1 MAPIV
6 GATAGVA
13 TTRPPQLLRM
23 VPGGDAGTCFPGSP
37 ACRQRH
43 QANGNLTEDPMN
55 GAILIRW
62 GASIPSREAAGL
74 NVFGK
79 TVARFEEL
87 AKSGRVHGHQE
98 YFSVT
103 GRNGGFMMIDGELDE
118 LMKILVED
126 ETMKLTDQASAV
138 VSDLEIQAFAGG
150 NDRAT
155 QQLVTDYTTNLQ
167 EIGYM

>member
-1 MAPIV
+1 
-6 GATAGVA
+6 
-13 TTRPPQLLRM
+13 
-23 VPGGDAGTCFPGSP
+23 
-37 ACRQRH
+37 
-43 QANGNLTEDPMN
+43 MN
-55 GAILIRW
+55 GALLIRW
-62 GASIPSREAAGL
+62 SESIPSREAAGL
-74 NVFGK
+74 NIFGK
-79 TVARFEEL
+79 TVAHFEQL

-126 ETMKLTDQASAV
+126 EMMKLTDQASAV

-155 QQLVTDYTTNLQ
+155 QQLVMDYTTNLQ

>member
-1 MAPIV
+1 MQRLMWSGGVDRLSCCALCPAATRELAARVVAPAAIEW
-6 GATAGVA
+6 
-13 TTRPPQLLRM
+13 
-23 VPGGDAGTCFPGSP
+23 
-37 ACRQRH
+37 H
-43 QANGNLTEDPMN
+43 QPDGNRTEDPMN
-55 GAILIRW
+55 GAVLIRW

-74 NVFGK
+74 DVFGK

-87 AKSGRVHGHQE
+87 TKSGRVHGHQE

-118 LMKILVED
+118 LVKILVED
-126 ETMKLTDQASAV
+126 ETIRLTDQASAI

-150 NDRAT
+150 NDQAT
-155 QQLVTDYTTNLQ
+155 RQLVTAYTANLQ

>member
-1 MAPIV
+1 VQQLVWRRLDRLSFCAWCPA
-6 GATAGVA
+6 ATRERAFRG
-13 TTRPPQLLRM
+13 
-23 VPGGDAGTCFPGSP
+23 
-37 ACRQRH
+37 
-43 QANGNLTEDPMN
+43 
-55 GAILIRW
+55 RW